1 MPCKENI
8 VEEIPNIKTGIVRG
22 KTSKM
27 IITLD
32 FFVPKTNAEPII
44 PIKENDSVPKNKL
57 KLIIPIRLIG
67 RSKNNEIMGNKMI
80 KGRPTETQ

>member
-44 PIKENDSVPKNKL
+44 PIKENDSV
-57 KLIIPIRLIG
+57 ID
-67 RSKNNEIMGNKMI
+67 
-80 KGRPTETQ
+80 

>member
-27 IITLD
+27 IIILD

-67 RSKNNEIMGNKMI
+67 RSKNNDIMGNKMI